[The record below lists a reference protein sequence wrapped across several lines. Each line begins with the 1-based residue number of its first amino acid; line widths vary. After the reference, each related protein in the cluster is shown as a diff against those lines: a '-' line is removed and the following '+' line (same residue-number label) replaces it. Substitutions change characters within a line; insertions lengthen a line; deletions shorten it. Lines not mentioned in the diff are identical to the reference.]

1 MRTGPNIDLVNK
13 LADQGTPTRSQR
25 NHSIMV
31 PKTTRRATTLGP
43 FSEYTDD
50 AMSNMDTMSQAKQAR
65 MRVMQ
70 DPSKRSLF
78 RKMSFKMDK
87 DEMADLDDLIEK
99 EQASIND
106 EKKGKVVSHRGKL
119 DMDEIHKMITG
130 RSNHFMK

>member
-1 MRTGPNIDLVNK
+1 
-13 LADQGTPTRSQR
+13 
-25 NHSIMV
+25 
-31 PKTTRRATTLGP
+31 
-43 FSEYTDD
+43 
-50 AMSNMDTMSQAKQAR
+50 
-65 MRVMQ
+65 
-70 DPSKRSLF
+70 
-78 RKMSFKMDK
+78 MSFKMDK